1 MPLRDVFSPHCSSPR
16 TPMIAP
22 LKTPL
27 SSSWITQTTLQS
39 SVSSRMAT
47 SLLKQTLDKRLSS
60 WLSGAVLTTWSSTR
74 SKQWSWSCTS
84 GETPLI
90 SPHSPSST
98 AQWRHS
104 GSWDHHLSG
113 PEVGHSHRL
122 HCKKRP
128 YKDGTSFISWG
139 SLTCRRSCWNSS
151 TQLSSSFF
159 CDSKLHVA

>member
-1 MPLRDVFSPHCSSPR
+1 MPLRDVFSPHCSSPC

-39 SVSSRMAT
+39 SVSSRKAT

-74 SKQWSWSCTS
+74 SKQWRWSWTS

-122 HCKKRP
+122 HCKKGP
-128 YKDGTSFISWG
+128 TKVV
-139 SLTCRRSCWNSS
+139 LPSS
-151 TQLSSSFF
+151 AEEVWPATGAAETVLLSGHRVFSVTVR
-159 CDSKLHVA
+159 L